1 TAIIDPAVTNTAY
14 PTPTNIGGVTGS
26 GDQTDFFLSYFL
38 PFSDLVS
45 ALQTLGISGINT
57 NSFFRYII
65 GTATQPN
72 SINQDINGLS
82 GGVNVTTNYDDIG
95 IFTPPITPGGATN
108 FPPVAVDDTGT
119 TAEDVAVT
127 FTQADLKGN
136 DTDANNSNAQLS
148 VTAEANPLNS
158 AVVLNG
164 NGTVIFPSTTL
175 FRSSG
180 GVNVTTN
187 DDDIGIF
194 TPPITP
200 GGATNVPP
208 VAVDD
213 TGTTAEDVAVTFTQ
227 ADLKGNDTDVDN
239 SNAQLSVTAVSNPL
253 NGAVVLN
260 GNGTV
265 TFTPAPDFN
274 GTAGFDYTVSDGSLR
289 DTHLVTTAVTP
300 VN

>member
-1 TAIIDPAVTNTAY
+1 
-14 PTPTNIGGVTGS
+14 
-26 GDQTDFFLSYFL
+26 FL

-82 GGVNVTTNYDDIG
+82 GGINVTTNYNDLG

-148 VTAEANPLNS
+148 VTA
-158 AVVLNG
+158 
-164 NGTVIFPSTTL
+164 
-175 FRSSG
+175 
-180 GVNVTTN
+180 
-187 DDDIGIF
+187 
-194 TPPITP
+194 
-200 GGATNVPP
+200 
-208 VAVDD
+208 
-213 TGTTAEDVAVTFTQ
+213 
-227 ADLKGNDTDVDN
+227 
-239 SNAQLSVTAVSNPL
+239 VSNPL

-260 GNGTV
+260 GDGTV

-274 GTAGFDYTVSDGSLR
+274 GTAGFDYTVSDGSLS
-289 DTHLVTTAVTP
+289 DIGHVAITATAVNDALVALNDTDTTDAAAAALHTALP
-300 VN
+300 I